1 MKEESKMIA
10 LNNTST
16 IQQSQFNEQ
25 AKKGLVSERAAI
37 VICGLGVAIF
47 AVPILVVIQVMSGL
61 FWGGA
66 TVYKLL
72 NGSGFEAMDEV

>member
-1 MKEESKMIA
+1 MIA

-16 IQQSQFNEQ
+16 IQQNQFNKQ